1 MGEEA
6 MNRRSFIKSTTLAST
21 LGYSA
26 LGAGVV
32 NSIAQTKVERVGGS
46 KLKISCNLF
55 SFNSPLQSGALTLDS
70 VLEFCAQLG
79 FDAVDPTAY
88 YFPGYPKTPPDDYL
102 YHIKRKAFVLGL
114 DISGTG
120 VRNDFTVPDAAL
132 RQADVDMVKSWIEC
146 AARLGAP
153 VLRVFAGSG
162 IPEGRTEDEVN
173 GWIVDGI
180 RKCVGYAAK
189 SGVLISIQNHNDFI
203 KTSAQVRRILQMVDS
218 EWFGVNL
225 DIGSFRTGDPY
236 EEIARVLPYAITCQ
250 IKENLYYKDKEVKT
264 DLARLFRLFKEAG
277 YRGYIPIETLG
288 EGDPKVKVPR
298 FLDEVR
304 KALA

>member
-1 MGEEA
+1 
-6 MNRRSFIKSTTLAST
+6 MNRRSFINATTLAST
-21 LGYSA
+21 LGCWTFGTGIAS
-26 LGAGVV
+26 LP
-32 NSIAQTKVERVGGS
+32 AQTKVERTGGP

-55 SFNSPLQSGALTLDS
+55 SFNNPLQSGALTLDA
-70 VLEFCAQLG
+70 VLEFCAKLG

-88 YFPGYPKTPPDDYL
+88 YFPGYPKTPPDNYL
-102 YHIKRKAFVLGL
+102 YHIKRRAFVLGL

-132 RQADVDMVKSWIEC
+132 RQADVEMVKSWIEC
-146 AARLGAP
+146 AARMGAP
-153 VLRVFAGSG
+153 VLRVFAGAG
-162 IPEGRTEDEVN
+162 IPKGRTEDEVN
-173 GWIVDGI
+173 GWVVEGI
-180 RKCVGYAAK
+180 GRCVEHAAK

-203 KTSAQVRRILQMVDS
+203 KTSAQVLKILQMVNS

-250 IKENLYYKDKEVKT
+250 IKENLYYKEKEVKT
-264 DLARLFRLFKEAG
+264 DLALLFRLFTEAG

-288 EGDPKVKVPR
+288 EGDPKMKVPR